1 MSKVDKIKVKKDK
14 SRFFFYVLAIGCL
27 IVFAII
33 LLSSVLDIGEKIRAF
48 ASWGIYVEIGFYAL
62 VLLLIYLLIIRPIYI
77 ILKSP
82 DLSIVTSMDEK
93 DSRAISIYKKV
104 AKNIVKNNDLPEE
117 EKILL
122 LDYKANDELLVNLNA
137 VFQNTVKKQL
147 NKIIINNAKIVMI
160 STAICQSARFDMI
173 TVFSVNLKMIKELVE
188 KCGFRPSMKNLSK
201 LTIKVF
207 GTALIAEGLENLTI
221 DDVMPKTAMNAISE
235 VPLLGKVLE
244 SVVQGAA
251 NALLTVRIG
260 CVARRYLFSDGR
272 VVTQEDIRRQAYKET
287 LLIIPQVI
295 AGTISFFPKKV
306 VKFFTDRMTKND
318 NGEVVVDGK

>member
-1 MSKVDKIKVKKDK
+1 MGKVDKITVKKDK
-14 SRFFFYVLAIGCL
+14 SRFLFYVIAIGCL
-27 IVFAII
+27 IVFAIMVI
-33 LLSSVLDIGEKIRAF
+33 SSVLDIGEKIRAF
-48 ASWGIYVEIGFYAL
+48 ADWGIYVEIGFYIL
-62 VLLLIYLLIIRPIYI
+62 VFLLVYLLIIRPIVI

-82 DLSIVTSMDEK
+82 DLSIVTSMDER
-93 DSRAISIYKKV
+93 DSRAIAIYKKV

-137 VFQNTVKKQL
+137 VFQSSVKKQL

-173 TVFSVNLKMIKELVE
+173 TVFTVNLKMIKELVE

-201 LTIKVF
+201 LTIQVF

-260 CVARRYLFSDGR
+260 CVARRYLFSDGA
-272 VVTQEDIRRQAYKET
+272 VVTKEDIRRQAYKET
-287 LLIIPQVI
+287 LILIPQVI
-295 AGTISFFPKKV
+295 AGTVSFFPKKI
-306 VKFFTDRMTKND
+306 VKFFADKMNKNETSEVVA
-318 NGEVVVDGK
+318 NGE

>member
-1 MSKVDKIKVKKDK
+1 MKKVDKISVKKDK
-14 SRFFFYVLAIGCL
+14 SKYFFYTLAIGCL
-27 IVFAII
+27 IAFVIMLF
-33 LLSSVLDIGEKIRAF
+33 SSVIEIGERIRYF
-48 ASWGIYVEIGFYAL
+48 ASWGIYVEIGFYVL
-62 VLLLIYLLIIRPIYI
+62 VLVLFYFLIIRPIYI
-77 ILKSP
+77 IVKSP
-82 DLSIVTSMDEK
+82 DLSIVTSMDER
-93 DSRAISIYKKV
+93 DSRAIAIYKKV

-137 VFQNTVKKQL
+137 VFQSSVKKQL
-147 NKIIINNAKIVMI
+147 NKININNAKIVMI

-173 TVFSVNLKMIKELVE
+173 TVFTVNLKMIKELVE

-201 LTIKVF
+201 LTIQVF

-260 CVARRYLFSDGR
+260 CVARRYLFSDGA
-272 VVTQEDIRRQAYKET
+272 VVTKEDIRRQAYKET
-287 LLIIPQVI
+287 LILIPQVI
-295 AGTISFFPKKV
+295 AGTVSFFPKKI
-306 VKFFTDRMTKND
+306 VKFFADKMNKNETSEVVA
-318 NGEVVVDGK
+318 NGE

>member
-1 MSKVDKIKVKKDK
+1 MGKVDKITVKKDK
-14 SRFFFYVLAIGCL
+14 SRFLFYVIAIGCL
-27 IVFAII
+27 IVFAIMVI
-33 LLSSVLDIGEKIRAF
+33 SSVLDIGEKIRAF
-48 ASWGIYVEIGFYAL
+48 ADWGIYVEIGFYVL
-62 VLLLIYLLIIRPIYI
+62 VFLLVYLLIIRPIVI

-93 DSRAISIYKKV
+93 DSRAIAIYKKV

-122 LDYKANDELLVNLNA
+122 LDYKANDELLINLNA
-137 VFQNTVKKQL
+137 VFQNSVKKQL

-173 TVFSVNLKMIKELVE
+173 TVFTVNLKMIKELVE

-201 LTIKVF
+201 LTIQVF

-260 CVARRYLFSDGR
+260 CVARRYLFSDGA
-272 VVTQEDIRRQAYKET
+272 VVTKEDIRRQAYKET
-287 LLIIPQVI
+287 LVLIPQVI
-295 AGTISFFPKKV
+295 AGTVSFFPKKF
-306 VKFFTDRMTKND
+306 VKFLAEKMNKNETSEVVA
-318 NGEVVVDGK
+318 NGE

>member
-1 MSKVDKIKVKKDK
+1 MG
-14 SRFFFYVLAIGCL
+14 Y
-27 IVFAII
+27 
-33 LLSSVLDIGEKIRAF
+33 
-48 ASWGIYVEIGFYAL
+48 YVEIGFYAL

-82 DLSIVTSMDEK
+82 DLCIVTSMDEK

-295 AGTISFFPKKV
+295 ASTVSFFPKKV
-306 VKFFTDRMTKND
+306 VKFFTDKMTKND

>member
-260 CVARRYLFSDGR
+260 CVARRYLFSDGQ

-287 LLIIPQVI
+287 LLLIPQVI
-295 AGTISFFPKKV
+295 AGTVSFFPKKV

>member
-1 MSKVDKIKVKKDK
+1 M
-14 SRFFFYVLAIGCL
+14 
-27 IVFAII
+27 
-33 LLSSVLDIGEKIRAF
+33 
-48 ASWGIYVEIGFYAL
+48 
-62 VLLLIYLLIIRPIYI
+62 
-77 ILKSP
+77 
-82 DLSIVTSMDEK
+82 
-93 DSRAISIYKKV
+93 
-104 AKNIVKNNDLPEE
+104 
-117 EKILL
+117 L
-122 LDYKANDELLVNLNA
+122 LDYKANDELLINLNA

-173 TVFSVNLKMIKELVE
+173 TVFSINLKMIKELVE

-201 LTIKVF
+201 LTIKIF

-244 SVVQGAA
+244 SVIQGAA

-260 CVARRYLFSDGR
+260 CVARRYLFSDGA

-287 LLIIPQVI
+287 LLLIPQVI
-295 AGTISFFPKKV
+295 AGTVSFFPKKI
-306 VKFFTDRMTKND
+306 VKFFTDRMKNN

>member
-295 AGTISFFPKKV
+295 ASTVSFFPKKI
-306 VKFFTDRMTKND
+306 VKFFTDKMTKND